1 VATLHAEVVGAG
13 SPIVLGPVG
22 QTVGL
27 RPGPNTWRVTT
38 RLINNQL
45 VNAPPAT

>member
-1 VATLHAEVVGAG
+1 MALQPADPAQPA